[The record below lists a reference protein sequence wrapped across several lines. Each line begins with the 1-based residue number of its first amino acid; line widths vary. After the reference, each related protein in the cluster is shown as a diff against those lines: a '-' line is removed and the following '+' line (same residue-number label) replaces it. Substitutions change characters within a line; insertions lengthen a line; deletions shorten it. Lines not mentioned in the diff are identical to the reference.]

1 MIPLRLVLLRDLTMY
16 PECTDRRNRFC
27 LCKYWQKSL
36 IIF

>member
-1 MIPLRLVLLRDLTMY
+1 MY